1 MADPPFQQACD
12 PERTREVGSA
22 WCPAQ
27 ECGCWPKNWQQWGR
41 APAAGEINRWWT
53 KPSSSRLSTNNQKQ
67 QTNNGNKQ
75 LGESDRWWTVS
86 SPLGKASQPDSRLP
100 EETNICS
107 PPKRTHMCQQQLS
120 SRAVFFVV
128 TQTNLSVYSRKFL
141 VSLFSSQFS
150 PVSNA
155 GCLTRL
161 GCEQS

>member
-1 MADPPFQQACD
+1 MADPPFQKACD
-12 PERTREVGSA
+12 PERMREVGSA

-86 SPLGKASQPDSRLP
+86 IFWYLNLGTFAKSAHLYVPKNSPSPLLTYFDLFYVSFSR
-100 EETNICS
+100 
-107 PPKRTHMCQQQLS
+107 RY
-120 SRAVFFVV
+120 
-128 TQTNLSVYSRKFL
+128 NLD
-141 VSLFSSQFS
+141 
-150 PVSNA
+150 
-155 GCLTRL
+155 RL
-161 GCEQS
+161 KG